1 MRLLGTIPSGSMKSS
16 ANTFRSGDVLYGR
29 LRSYL
34 NKVYQPDFD
43 GLCSGEFI
51 VMPETP
57 AVSGRFLKY
66 RLNASDFVHFASHI
80 NTGDRPRV
88 DFGQISNFDLSL
100 PPKPEQI
107 RITDA
112 LDELFSDL
120 DAGVA
125 SLEQARDKLKLY
137 RASVLKAAVEG
148 ALTADWRAQH
158 PQTEPASELLERIL
172 VERRRRWEEGQ
183 LRSFEEKGRAPPRNW
198 KAKYKEPVAPDVA
211 RLPPL
216 PKGWC
221 WVSWG
226 QVGVSQNGRSFP
238 SKDYQESG
246 VKLLRPGNLHADG
259 RVRWTK
265 MNTRYIPSRYMESA
279 SSLLVGP
286 GELVINLT
294 AQSLKDDFLGRVCIT
309 VPDETCLLNQR
320 LARLTPIEISPSFM
334 LCMFRSFVFRKFV
347 SDLNTGSL
355 IQHMFTRQLDEF
367 IFPLPP
373 LEEQNSIVENVDD
386 QLSVIERL
394 EADLVSKL
402 ESAQGLRQ
410 SILKHAFTGRLVPQ
424 DPNDEPASELLK
436 RIAAER
442 EERAREAQSARR
454 RRPAPRRLRR

>member
-1 MRLLGTIPSGSMKSS
+1 MAGGVGQMRVP
-16 ANTFRSGDVLYGR
+16 
-29 LRSYL
+29 
-34 NKVYQPDFD
+34 
-43 GLCSGEFI
+43 GEFLRTVRI
-51 VMPETP
+51 PVAPSSEQARIAET
-57 AVSGRFLKY
+57 
-66 RLNASDFVHFASHI
+66 
-80 NTGDRPRV
+80 
-88 DFGQISNFDLSL
+88 
-100 PPKPEQI
+100 
-107 RITDA
+107 

-125 SLEQARDKLKLY
+125 ALEQVRDKLKLY

-148 ALTADWRAQH
+148 ALTADWRARH

-183 LRSFEEKGRAPPRNW
+183 LRSFEEKGRTPPRNW
-198 KAKYKEPVAPDVA
+198 KAKYKEPVAPETAD
-211 RLPPL
+211 LPAL
-216 PKGWC
+216 PDGWC
-221 WVSWG
+221 WASWE

-238 SKDYQESG
+238 SKDYQEAG

-265 MNTRYIPSRYMESA
+265 KNTRFMSQGYAESA
-279 SSLLVGP
+279 SSLLVGS

-309 VPDETCLLNQR
+309 SRDDLCLLNQR
-320 LARLTPIEISPSFM
+320 LARLTPIEISPSYM
-334 LCMFRSFVFRKFV
+334 LCVFRSFVFRKFV

-373 LEEQNSIVENVDD
+373 LEEQNAIVESVDD
-386 QLSVIERL
+386 QLSVIEHL
-394 EADLVSKL
+394 KVETESKL
-402 ESAQGLRQ
+402 KDVQGLRQ
-410 SILKHAFTGRLVPQ
+410 AILRRAFTGRLVPQ
-424 DPNDEPASELLK
+424 DPNDEPAAELLK

-454 RRPAPRRLRR
+454 KKPASRRRRR